1 MFNRSKFVAAA
12 AVMLALAV
20 PATSLAKAPGPIT
33 KSAPCAFHAHRVTKV
48 TPYRSQLFVGRG
60 TVLRGANLFVPAERG
75 LTAEWLE
82 RELLSHLAAM
92 GSKDM
97 RDCPLDVAKVR
108 VNVQSGGAGFWV
120 RLTAPDTTTAREV
133 LRRAELLLG

>member
-1 MFNRSKFVAAA
+1 MFNRSRFAPAVAM
-12 AVMLALAV
+12 MLALGV
-20 PATSLAKAPGPIT
+20 PASALAQSPNAT
-33 KSAPCAFHAHRVTKV
+33 KNAPCAFHAHKVTKV
-48 TPYRSQLFVGRG
+48 TPYRAQLFVGRG

-82 RELLSHLAAM
+82 RELLTHLAAM
-92 GSKDM
+92 SSHDM

-108 VNVQSGGAGFWV
+108 VTVQSGGAGFWV